1 MNMQDEVNARILEEN
16 HILIISTP
24 KDSITLDN
32 VNVLDGEEIIATDV
46 PEKAAMKF
54 IEIWNGM
61 LHRGERISDIR
72 RIDIGWL
79 TGVKTRKK
87 YNA

>member
-1 MNMQDEVNARILEEN
+1 MQDEVNARILEEN

>member
-1 MNMQDEVNARILEEN
+1 
-16 HILIISTP
+16 
-24 KDSITLDN
+24 
-32 VNVLDGEEIIATDV
+32 LDGEEIIATDV